1 MILFKELSLMRKK
14 HQLTSFDSQNPWLS
28 NHVTES
34 KDKKYQHRRL
44 EENLD
49 ARASV
54 INELQLIVYEAHED
68 ARQRLRQLIGI
79 SLDPL
84 DPFASAE
91 SDYPVEEYPKFLNI
105 QALKGC
111 FGEIFAGI
119 VAENFPILGE
129 KWEVPAYLFRFHL
142 AAFRQ
147 LEMLRQTKGRAGQIP
162 GRTGDDCVAFQRNSE
177 GKIIRSLIC
186 EAKCTY
192 KHDTTMIAEAHEK
205 ASAANLTPIDLTQL
219 IEILSDD
226 DDSTAVNWVKSLRE
240 LLFRSDFSEYERCD
254 LVSYI
259 CGLPPVRDTTELIPI
274 HQPHLKYTANRRLE
288 AVEILLYDVEGLVA
302 EAYKKEDE
310 LIEAGD
316 SSLLLQWQQV
326 IKNISKTPR
335 VLSEHCRLLAFDGES
350 AIVGVDS
357 LSSFRQ
363 VLRLETKIK
372 DAFTEC
378 GLFEQKE
385 EGKKVNVKLKVVDPI
400 PNSQS

>member
-1 MILFKELSLMRKK
+1 MRKK
-14 HQLTSFDSQNPWLS
+14 HKLTSFDSPNPWLT

-34 KDKKYQHRRL
+34 EDKRYRHRRL

-49 ARASV
+49 ARTSA

-68 ARQRLRQLIGI
+68 ARQRLRQLVGI

-84 DPFASAE
+84 DPFAADE

-129 KWEVPAYLFRFHL
+129 NWEVPAYLFRFHL
-142 AAFRQ
+142 AAFQQ
-147 LEMLRQTKGRAGQIP
+147 LEMLRQTNGRAGQIP
-162 GRTGDDCVAFQRNSE
+162 GRTGDDCVAFQRNSQ
-177 GKIIRSLIC
+177 GKIMRSLIC

-192 KHDTTMIAEAHEK
+192 RHDSTMIAEAHEK

-226 DDSTAVNWVKSLRE
+226 DDAEAIGWVKSLRE
-240 LLFRSDFSEYERCD
+240 LLFRTNLPENYERCD

-259 CGLPPVRDTTELIPI
+259 CGLPPVRETTELIPR
-274 HQPHLKYTANRRLE
+274 HRPHPKYTANRRLE
-288 AVEILLYDVEGLVA
+288 SVEIHLYDVEGLVA

-310 LIEAGD
+310 LIQTDD
-316 SSLLLQWQQV
+316 SVLLQWQQV
-326 IKNISKTPR
+326 IAKIPKTPE
-335 VLSEHCRLLAFDGES
+335 VLIKHCRLLAFDGQT
-350 AIVGVDS
+350 AIVSVDS
-357 LSSFRQ
+357 LAQFRE
-363 VLRLETKIK
+363 VLRLDSKIK
-372 DAFTEC
+372 DAFTES
-378 GLFEQKE
+378 GLFELKE
-385 EGKKVNVKLKVVDPI
+385 EGKKVNVKLKVVA
-400 PNSQS
+400 

>member
-1 MILFKELSLMRKK
+1 MRKK
-14 HQLTSFDSQNPWLS
+14 HQLSSFDSENPWLL
-28 NHVTES
+28 NYVTES
-34 KDKKYQHRRL
+34 EDQKYQHRRL

-49 ARASV
+49 ARASA

-84 DPFASAE
+84 DPFALAE

-142 AAFRQ
+142 AAFQQ

-177 GKIIRSLIC
+177 GRIIRSLIC

-226 DDSTAVNWVKSLRE
+226 DDSTAVGWVKSLRE
-240 LLFRSDFSEYERCD
+240 LLFRSDFSDYERCD

-259 CGLPPVRDTTELIPI
+259 CGLPPVRETTELIPI
-274 HQPHLKYTANRRLE
+274 HQPHPKYTANRRLE
-288 AVEILLYDVEGLVA
+288 AVEIHLYDVEGLVA

-310 LIEAGD
+310 FIETGD
-316 SSLLLQWQQV
+316 SVLLLGQWQQV

-335 VLSEHCRLLAFDGES
+335 VLSQYCSLLAFDGQT
-350 AIVGVDS
+350 AIIGVYS
-357 LSSFRQ
+357 LFSFRE

-372 DAFTEC
+372 DAFAES
-378 GLFEQKE
+378 GLFELKE
-385 EGKKVNVKLKVVDPI
+385 EGKKVNVKLKVIDSI
-400 PNSQS
+400 LNS